1 MIRMVLAAMAAL
13 ALAACNRTDVDAA
26 DPWASLHPW
35 DHGRPGVEKLPSGVE
50 FFAIAHGDGKG
61 ASPTPRDRVE
71 VRYEGRIAKSGLI
84 FDSSYQRGETSVF
97 AVNGVIPGW
106 TQGLQKMKPGDH
118 FMFWIPSAEAYGEQG
133 QGIQIPPNSDLMF
146 QVELVRVL
154 ADPWPKALP
163 WPTDASDIV
172 RLPSGLEYRVLDS
185 GPADG
190 GSPAITDVILVHFEG
205 RLEDPDYQVG
215 DTLEEKLD
223 SSLVVST
230 HAVGKPQQ
238 FMVAGLTPGWQ
249 EVVKLMR
256 PGDRWM
262 ARIPAQINYGE
273 ESADRI
279 PPNSTVI
286 YEIEL
291 LAYQSPN
298 PAQLPPPA
306 Q

>member
-1 MIRMVLAAMAAL
+1 MIRMALAATVAL
-13 ALAACNRTDVDAA
+13 ALAACTPAAVDAA

-35 DHGRPGVEKLPSGVE
+35 NHSRPDVEKLENGTEYVVVRK
-50 FFAIAHGDGKG
+50 GDGQG
-61 ASPTPRDRVE
+61 ESPKPRDRVE
-71 VRYEGRIAKSGLI
+71 VKYEGRLAQNGLI
-84 FDSSYQRGETSVF
+84 FDSSYQRGETSTF
-97 AVNGVIPGW
+97 PVNGVIPGW
-106 TQGLQKMKPGDH
+106 TAGLQKMQPGDM
-118 FMFWIPSAEAYGEQG
+118 FMFWIPSAQGYGERG
-133 QGIQIPPNSDLMF
+133 SGVQIPPNADLMF
-146 QVELVRVL
+146 QVELVKVI
-154 ADPWPKALP
+154 ADPWSTALP
-163 WPTDASDIV
+163 WQTDASDII
-172 RLPSGLEYRVLDS
+172 RLPSGLEHRAVES

-190 GSPAITDVILVHFEG
+190 GSPTDSDVVLVHFEG

-230 HAVGKPQQ
+230 FQEGQPKE
-238 FMVAGLTPGWQ
+238 FMVSGLTPGWR

-262 ARIPAQINYGE
+262 VRMPAQINYGE
-273 ESADRI
+273 DSADRI

-291 LAYQSPN
+291 LAFGPPN
-298 PAQLPPPA
+298 PGAMPPP

>member
-1 MIRMVLAAMAAL
+1 MIRMVLAATVAL
-13 ALAACNRTDVDAA
+13 ALAACTPAAVDAA

-35 DHGRPGVEKLPSGVE
+35 NHSRPDVEKLENGTEYVVVRK
-50 FFAIAHGDGKG
+50 GDGQG
-61 ASPTPRDRVE
+61 ESPKPRDRVE
-71 VRYEGRIAKSGLI
+71 VKYEGRLAQNGLI
-84 FDSSYQRGETSVF
+84 FDSSYQRGETSTF
-97 AVNGVIPGW
+97 PVNGVIPGW
-106 TQGLQKMKPGDH
+106 TAGLQKMQPGDM
-118 FMFWIPSAEAYGEQG
+118 FMFWIPSAQGYGERG
-133 QGIQIPPNSDLMF
+133 SGVQIPPNADLMF
-146 QVELVRVL
+146 QVELVKVI
-154 ADPWPKALP
+154 ADPWSTALP
-163 WPTDASDIV
+163 WQTDAADII
-172 RLPSGLEYRVLDS
+172 RLPSGLEHRAVES

-190 GSPAITDVILVHFEG
+190 GSPTDSDVVLVHFEG

-230 HAVGKPQQ
+230 FQEGQPKE
-238 FMVAGLTPGWQ
+238 FMVSGLTPGWR

-262 ARIPAQINYGE
+262 VRMPAQINYGE
-273 ESADRI
+273 DSADRI

-291 LAYQSPN
+291 LAFGPPN
-298 PAQLPPPA
+298 PGAMPPP

>member
-1 MIRMVLAAMAAL
+1 MIRMALAATVAL
-13 ALAACNRTDVDAA
+13 ALAACTPAAVDAA

-35 DHGRPGVEKLPSGVE
+35 NHSRPDVEKLENGTEYVVVRK
-50 FFAIAHGDGKG
+50 GDGQG
-61 ASPTPRDRVE
+61 ESPKPRDRVE
-71 VRYEGRIAKSGLI
+71 VKYEGRLAQNGLI
-84 FDSSYQRGETSVF
+84 FDSSYQRGETSTF
-97 AVNGVIPGW
+97 PVNGVIPGW
-106 TQGLQKMKPGDH
+106 TAGLQKMQPGDM
-118 FMFWIPSAEAYGEQG
+118 FMFWIPSAQGYGERG
-133 QGIQIPPNSDLMF
+133 SGVQIPPNADLMF
-146 QVELVRVL
+146 QVELVKVI
-154 ADPWPKALP
+154 ADPWSTALP
-163 WPTDASDIV
+163 WQTDAADII
-172 RLPSGLEYRVLDS
+172 RLPSGLEHRAVES

-190 GSPAITDVILVHFEG
+190 GSPTDSDVVLVHFEG

-230 HAVGKPQQ
+230 FQEGQPKE
-238 FMVAGLTPGWQ
+238 FMVSGLTPGWR

-262 ARIPAQINYGE
+262 VRMPAQINYGE
-273 ESADRI
+273 DSADRI

-291 LAYQSPN
+291 LAFGPPN
-298 PAQLPPPA
+298 PGAMPPP